1 MSMVGCGVA
10 PIYEPG
16 LSCYQ
21 ALWTTNMLG
30 RFAIRAGDFGL
41 VARPCCTCWL
51 SSGHWAQQTSASGVS
66 HPLGNLEL
74 HSYGSF
80 MLSRRFLQNL
90 RAAIGTCFN
99 KFTVDDFHYVLT
111 AAQRDLISA
120 SRVTRRLGCKLLF
133 LIRFNRHGL
142 TSLLVSCYHIIVQA
156 LDSKR

>member
-1 MSMVGCGVA
+1 
-10 PIYEPG
+10 
-16 LSCYQ
+16 
-21 ALWTTNMLG
+21 
-30 RFAIRAGDFGL
+30 
-41 VARPCCTCWL
+41 
-51 SSGHWAQQTSASGVS
+51 
-66 HPLGNLEL
+66 
-74 HSYGSF
+74 

-120 SRVTRRLGCKLLF
+120 SRVTRRLGCKSLF